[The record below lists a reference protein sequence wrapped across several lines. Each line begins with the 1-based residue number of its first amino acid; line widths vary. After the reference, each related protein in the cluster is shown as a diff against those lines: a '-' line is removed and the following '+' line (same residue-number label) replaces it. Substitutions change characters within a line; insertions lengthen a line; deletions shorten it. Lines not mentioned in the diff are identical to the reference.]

1 MSTPAESTF
10 ARIPLDELLALLVKR
25 VVALLDS
32 ERCTVFLYD
41 AERRELFSRVASG
54 AEVKEIRI
62 PRSAGLAGE
71 CFNSGKLI
79 NIPEAYA
86 DPRFNRQVDLAT
98 GYRTRT
104 ILCFP
109 IIGPK
114 GEQVGV
120 IQVLNKNGGLFA
132 ESDERL
138 IEVFAA
144 QTAITLQNAL
154 AEDALEVARAK
165 ERELAAQLAENHD
178 KLQSAFR
185 DLASQKET
193 LETLHRQ
200 QRIMRRMAAAAG
212 VLVALI
218 ALGVVFGRRGAGE
231 GGAREAVASGDA
243 TVEAKAIEAVV
254 VVAGVLEPIT
264 TSNLSSP
271 FAGKIRAVSV
281 QPGDRVTTGQALV
294 ELDTAQLDNELR
306 DLESRVIEARRAE
319 QDLATWANGRDV
331 ANARRNVSR
340 SRSDLEQA
348 RVQAANTAK
357 LFERGVVS
365 EIERNTSQAGVAN
378 LEAQLASAEEDL
390 AATLKRGDADS
401 LRVARNSL
409 ENIETE
415 LKRKRA
421 NRARAKLVAP
431 HDGVILRG
439 ATGNEVPLTAGR
451 DAFEGEVL
459 LRVGHVEGFAVR
471 SSVDEADVLL
481 VRPGQGVRVTGA
493 AFAGTELV
501 GEVSLVNSQALNTG
515 AGVSRFE
522 VAAAIPAVPDEARP
536 RLFLGMTTDVRIQV
550 YKSEAALVIPLGA
563 LQGTVG
569 AYTATVRRADGA
581 AETRNLR
588 TGVTSEGFVEV
599 LEGLHAG
606 EKVVLYR

>member
-79 NIPEAYA
+79 NIPDAYA

-599 LEGLHAG
+599 LEGLQAG